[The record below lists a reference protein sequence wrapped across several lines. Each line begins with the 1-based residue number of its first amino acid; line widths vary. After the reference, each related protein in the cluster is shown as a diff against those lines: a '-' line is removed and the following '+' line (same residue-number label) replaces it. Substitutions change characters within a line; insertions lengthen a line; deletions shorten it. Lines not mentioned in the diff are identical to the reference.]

1 MSRSRDRNSSRKRSR
16 LRISIVGAGK
26 VGQTLARLAHLAG
39 YEIGDVICLSRRSA
53 VRAAG
58 FIGAGTAQATSRAIL
73 SPCDIILISTP
84 DDKIPEAVRLILG
97 SARPRPRSTSGPA
110 KPARGRERSGR
121 IAPVAIH
128 TSGATSSAVLK
139 PLRTMGTSIASCH
152 PLQTF
157 QSTARALTL
166 IPSSYFC
173 IEGDARAKLAARR
186 LVRDI
191 GGNFFEIPTG
201 MKPLYH
207 AAAVMASAGLVSL
220 LSISLEILGK
230 CGLDDK
236 TSRAVLLPLIQGAVA
251 NLGSV
256 GPQRAMTG
264 PIPRHDLGTIERN
277 RAALASLNQS
287 WLVIY
292 NLLTDRGFQLVRS

>member
-84 DDKIPEAVRLILG
+84 DDKIPDAVRLILG
-97 SARPRPRSTSGPA
+97 SARPRPRSSRGPA
-110 KPARGRERSGR
+110 KPARGPERSGR

-191 GGNFFEIPTG
+191 GGGFFEIPTG

-220 LSISLEILGK
+220 LSISLEIVGK